1 MRLRIVLILFL
12 VLGLCASGLMAEE
25 TVKLGVIV
33 PVSGAQ
39 KKFGELMKNGCSL
52 AQEEINAK
60 GGITKGILQ
69 GKKLELIFED
79 TESVVDKAGQLAEK
93 FINEDKYP
101 IVLGGYSSSEGTKIG
116 ETVQKYGVPYLC
128 PTPSADK
135 ITQQGWKN
143 VFRVSPSS
151 SQYITGLKDFL
162 LTVVKPKTMAIIYE
176 DTDYGKSLS
185 AVMRKV
191 CEKEGIKI
199 VFDKSYAAK
208 STDYKPMLLEMKLQ
222 KPDAVFMVSYL
233 MDAILLVKQSKE
245 LDIRPKIFTGGAAG
259 FALSEFAKEA
269 GEAAEYLVTADLWA
283 PDVKYPGVKEFVEKF
298 RAKYGEPTYHATEA
312 YASIYV
318 LADALE
324 RAKSLS
330 KEDLIAALKETNLM
344 TPFGPVKFEDFE
356 NFTNQNKVSTLARQ
370 VKGGKLVTVWPKD
383 IAVENYVYPVPK
395 K

>member
-1 MRLRIVLILFL
+1 
-12 VLGLCASGLMAEE
+12 
-25 TVKLGVIV
+25 
-33 PVSGAQ
+33 
-39 KKFGELMKNGCSL
+39 
-52 AQEEINAK
+52 
-60 GGITKGILQ
+60 LQ
-69 GKKLELIFED
+69 GKKLELIFKD

-101 IVLGGYSSSEGTKIG
+101 IVLGGYSSSEGAKII
-116 ETVQKYGVPYLC
+116 ETVQKYGIPYLC
-128 PTPSADK
+128 SVPSADK
-135 ITQQGWKN
+135 ITQQGLKS
-143 VFRVSPSS
+143 VFRLNPSS

-162 LTVVKPKTMAIIYE
+162 LTVVKPKTMAIVYE
-176 DTDYGKSLS
+176 ETDYGKSLS

-191 CEKEGIKI
+191 CEKEGINI

-208 STDYKPMLLEMKLQ
+208 STDYKPMLLEMKLK

-298 RAKYGEPTYHATEA
+298 RAKFGEPTYHAVQA
-312 YASIYV
+312 YASVYV
-318 LADALE
+318 LVDVLE
-324 RAKSLS
+324 RAKSLN

-356 NFTNQNKVSTLARQ
+356 NFTNQNKVPTLARQ
-370 VKGGKLVTVWPKD
+370 VKGGKLVTVWPKE
-383 IAVENYVYPVPK
+383 IAVEGYVYPLPK